1 MSDDVFMAAWVAF
14 LRAHAAVLRPLER
27 ELHAECDLPLTWY
40 DVLVQLS
47 AAPGGRLR
55 MQQLARAVLLSKSR
69 ITRLVEAMEHVGLL
83 VREPCPDDKRGAEV
97 ALTPAGHARLRTAAP
112 VHLRGVREHF
122 MRHLSA
128 DQAHAVA
135 LALQTVEAAE
145 RAEPS
150 QPRAAEA
157 GT

>member
-27 ELHAECDLPLTWY
+27 ELQTECDLPLTWY

-47 AAPGGRLR
+47 SAPGGRLR
-55 MQQLARAVLLSKSR
+55 MQQLAKAVLLSKSR
-69 ITRLVEAMEHVGLL
+69 ITRLVEAMEQAGLL

-97 ALTPAGHARLRTAAP
+97 ALTPAGHARLRAAAP

-122 MRHLSA
+122 MRYLTA
-128 DQAHAVA
+128 DQA
-135 LALQTVEAAE
+135 EAI
-145 RAEPS
+145 
-150 QPRAAEA
+150 AEA
-157 GT
+157 LVMVATAQSPQPS

>member
-27 ELHAECDLPLTWY
+27 ELQAECDLPLTWY

-55 MQQLARAVLLSKSR
+55 MQQLAKAVLLSKSR
-69 ITRLVEAMEHVGLL
+69 ITRLVEAMEQAGLL

-97 ALTPAGHARLRTAAP
+97 APTATGQARLCAAAP
-112 VHLRGVREHF
+112 VHLRGIRQHF
-122 MRHLSA
+122 TRHLSQ
-128 DQAHAVA
+128 DQAAVLAQA
-135 LALQTVEAAE
+135 LSGVAAAE
-145 RAEPS
+145 
-150 QPRAAEA
+150 
-157 GT
+157 G